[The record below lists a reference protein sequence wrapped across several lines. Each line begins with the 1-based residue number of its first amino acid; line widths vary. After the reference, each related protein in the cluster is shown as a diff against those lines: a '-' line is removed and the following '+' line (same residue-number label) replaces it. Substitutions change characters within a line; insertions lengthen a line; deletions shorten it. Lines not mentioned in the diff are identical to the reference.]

1 MVFYNKLILVI
12 SIMTLIVSL
21 LAISIYDYAIVR
33 YAVAAV
39 IFIATALYGIHYL
52 KENKDMKKG
61 RF

>member
-1 MVFYNKLILVI
+1 MYDSKLILVI